1 MLLLDAEAV
10 RARLPWPAVL
20 AELAAAFDDPGR
32 FRTPERVVL
41 PAPDGG
47 ALLTM
52 PCADDA
58 GWFGVK
64 QVAVLPSN
72 PGRGLP
78 SVRAWYTLMDPGGAA
93 VLACDAT
100 HLTRQRTA
108 GVSALAAERL
118 VAEGART
125 LLLVGTGGLAPWMAR
140 AHLQVRRYRTVWV
153 WGRDAARA
161 AAAADRLRVALAEEP
176 ATAGPAPPPEVR
188 VADDLER
195 AVRAADVVSVATTSV
210 APLIRGAWLRPGQH
224 LDLVGAFREGM
235 AEADAEAVAAS
246 DVFVDDRDAARAEAG
261 DLLLAAEHGW
271 SFDAIRGDLHD
282 VRAGAAAVGAGP
294 TLFKSVGLAFEDLV
308 LARLLAA
315 AG

>member
-1 MLLLDAEAV
+1 
-10 RARLPWPAVL
+10 
-20 AELAAAFDDPGR
+20 
-32 FRTPERVVL
+32 
-41 PAPDGG
+41 
-47 ALLTM
+47 
-52 PCADDA
+52 
-58 GWFGVK
+58 
-64 QVAVLPSN
+64 
-72 PGRGLP
+72 
-78 SVRAWYTLMDPGGAA
+78 
-93 VLACDAT
+93 
-100 HLTRQRTA
+100 
-108 GVSALAAERL
+108 
-118 VAEGART
+118 
-125 LLLVGTGGLAPWMAR
+125 
-140 AHLQVRRYRTVWV
+140 
-153 WGRDAARA
+153 
-161 AAAADRLRVALAEEP
+161 
-176 ATAGPAPPPEVR
+176 

>member
-10 RARLPWPAVL
+10 RARLAWPAVL
-20 AELAAAFDDPGR
+20 AELASAFDDPAR

-64 QVAVLPSN
+64 QVAVLPTN

-78 SVRAWYTLMDPGGAA
+78 GVQAWYTLMDPEGAA

-108 GVSALAAERL
+108 AVSALAAERL
-118 VAEGART
+118 VSEGART
-125 LLLVGTGGLAPWMAR
+125 LLLVGTGGLAPWMVR
-140 AHLQVRRYRTVWV
+140 AHVQVHRYHSVWV
-153 WGRDAARA
+153 WGRDAGRA
-161 AAAADRLRVALAEEP
+161 AAAAGRLREALAAEAGAAEP
-176 ATAGPAPPPEVR
+176 APRPDVR
-188 VADDLER
+188 VVADLER

-210 APLIRGAWLRPGQH
+210 APLIRGAWLHPGQH

-235 AEADAEAVAAS
+235 AEADAEAVATS
-246 DVFVDDRDAARAEAG
+246 EVFVDDLDAARAEAG
-261 DLLLAAEHGW
+261 DLLLAAERGW

-282 VRAGAAAVGAGP
+282 LRTGAAAVGPGP
-294 TLFKSVGLAFEDLV
+294 TLFKSVGLACEDLV

-315 AG
+315 GG